1 MFREVTVNGGKNMLS
16 PKVVRGYLK
25 EMGLTEVAVYISK
38 HSSTQDRNRRLRML
52 YQLAA
57 RGEVFE
63 YREEKT
69 IPLQQEYKHTLIER
83 LDRRAL
89 WN

>member
-1 MFREVTVNGGKNMLS
+1 MLS
-16 PKVVRGYLK
+16 PKVIRGYLK
-25 EMGLTEVAVYISK
+25 EMGLEKVMAYVSE
-38 HSSTQDRNRRLRML
+38 HSGASNRDRRLQML

-63 YREEKT
+63 FREEKT
-69 IPLQQEYKHTLIER
+69 IKLRQEYKHTIIER
-83 LDRRAL
+83 LDRKGM